1 MARYR
6 PPRPQAVPTP
16 QSAKRAAPGP
26 ASVPATRAVAAGGDA
41 FDSLPKWSADGELR
55 QRPDGNIVNSDGTVI
70 LVRAVENGVVT
81 YRLPNGKIVPADT
94 VAIARGGAL
103 DGNEMGAAQ
112 PEGVPPDTDGPVA
125 GEPTVNEQ
133 QRPRM
138 DKLRAKITQ
147 AGGDI
152 VNNTGAPPSIRE
164 VEDIL
169 VEVNS
174 EQAIRDT
181 LLADPIIA
189 ERYSALQDFL
199 NNADKTG
206 PVQPRPAA
214 ADNTRAVN
222 RERELLAQSKA
233 PADVGQKRRREI
245 AEKTPGTR
253 EALARADEAIAEAKA
268 ALKELRDSGASRA
281 EIKAATKNLESLEKR
296 KKRIPQENAP
306 LGAKARNELRSDQDR
321 SSTPGY
327 EEQLQELRDQQDQLL
342 ADAEQADMSGDIQ
355 AANDLLQRAEALDK
369 NIASVQKNIDK
380 GSKPQPGAAPKQGV
394 AGFADAEGGTRRGVR
409 EEVPLSNRDRF
420 GEATATAAGFRPS
433 KQEARTVVPLSPAER
448 LEMAGDAPRYTDVAP
463 EGDYDPVTGTYQF
476 ERDEARVAPT
486 ASPAEVPQIENTI
499 SRLVEQRD
507 AVDADIVRRANAI
520 RRMQGNRPTA
530 EGILSGSQQGI
541 ALASALTESRQLGQ
555 QIAAL
560 RNQLRRIGVEGDEAL
575 LSVRDTPESMPLVGE
590 AGVQNLSA
598 ARQNNAAN
606 RGLPGVIPT
615 SRRLG
620 ALSTLLDSRADVAT
634 APPNVRIYPD
644 TGREF
649 LSEQRLGRGMVGI
662 RPARRTTYPVPQD
675 MMFGPEGFYDSP
687 QGLVDRAM
695 AGYPLATDA
704 MRDMMAE
711 NIDALMPL
719 YRADPQTA
727 TPMRLVETE
736 DGRFA
741 FEPSSPGYDA
751 TQAGSAAGDV
761 REGTVSAQPSTSS
774 PAPAETV
781 ASRIARLEREI
792 ADLQAETPT
801 ALPLSSNPT
810 TAGVYDQAI
819 QSYIDE
825 AAAEIASLRKMD
837 PDSPAPT
844 PEPPPETAAQKMRR
858 MQEESVAGTPPPP
871 SDAPPARDAGE
882 GPQAASPGGEGLGIK
897 AMFGNIGKQ
906 LGDNLRKAM
915 FDAYASGLD
924 NVSGIREPA
933 LAAGRRLGWSTDDFE
948 SFKVGLSKYE
958 EALRRSAEA
967 LRKYAKANNLSK
979 EKTREIA
986 QYLSSGWMPQQYSPD
1001 APMPSFLQPF
1011 DDGVSPDAS
1020 GSARMPVPPPAAAPQ
1035 RIYVPPPE
1043 GVDVNGGNYSMS
1055 NMFTDAAERAG
1066 VTRDDPAAYNAFS
1079 DEYTQRYRAA
1089 QKQLGADMEA
1099 AGVDPA
1105 DVDAT
1110 WDFTNKFWSEFVES
1124 FSGATPQPSPAKAPG
1139 GKKTQQSAAAAAVD
1153 SPEKQKPPPPADAP
1167 EKKTPPNDGSQPPP
1181 PGDVPEKKKAQPDVD
1196 GKDGV
1201 DSPDADPKAK
1211 PDGGK
1216 GNWVW
1221 NGSKWVVGGA
1231 GVLVGVPAAYRAL
1244 TEDAGERADR
1254 LTREGLQRAAQG
1266 GTGQQGMEDAD
1277 RQERVLRRLQ
1287 TRPAYQTAQN
1297 PIGYMMY

>member
-6 PPRPQAVPTP
+6 PPRPQVVPTP

-26 ASVPATRAVAAGGDA
+26 AAVPAARTVDAGGGA

-55 QRPDGNIVNSDGTVI
+55 QRPDGNIVNEAGQVI
-70 LVRAVENGVVT
+70 LARSVENGVVV
-81 YRLPNGKIVPADT
+81 YRDPSNGTVVPPDMLQ
-94 VAIARGGAL
+94 VMRGGAL
-103 DGNEMGAAQ
+103 DGNAMD
-112 PEGVPPDTDGPVA
+112 VPPPGDVPESVDGPVT
-125 GEPTVNEQ
+125 PTVNEQ

-174 EQAIRDT
+174 EQAIRDA

-206 PVQPRPAA
+206 PVQPRPTA

-245 AEKTPGTR
+245 AEKTPGTP
-253 EALARADEAIAEAKA
+253 EALARADEPIAEAKA

-281 EIKAATKNLESLEKR
+281 EIKSATKNLESLEKR

-327 EEQLQELRDQQDQLL
+327 EEQIQDLRDQQDQLL

-355 AANDLLQRAEALDK
+355 AANDLLQRAESLDK
-369 NIASVQKNIDK
+369 EIASVQENIDK
-380 GSKPQPGAAPKQGV
+380 GKKPQPGAAPKQGV

-409 EEVPLSNRDRF
+409 EEVSLSNRDRF

-448 LEMAGDAPRYTDVAP
+448 LEMAGDVPRYTDVAP
-463 EGDYDPVTGTYQF
+463 ADDYDPVTGTYQF

-499 SRLVEQRD
+499 SWLVEQRD

-520 RRMQGNRPTA
+520 RRMQGDRPTA
-530 EGILSGSQQGI
+530 EGILSGTQQGI

-555 QIAAL
+555 QIATL
-560 RNQLRRIGVEGDEAL
+560 KNRLRRIGVEGDEAL

-598 ARQNNAAN
+598 ARQNNTGN

-634 APPNVRIYPD
+634 APRNVRIYPD

-649 LSEQRLGRGMVGI
+649 LSDQTTGTGGKFIGI
-662 RPARRTTYPVPQD
+662 RPARRTTVPVPQG
-675 MMFGPEGFYDSP
+675 MMFGPEGFYDNT

-711 NIDALMPL
+711 NIDALLPL

-736 DGRFA
+736 DGRFV
-741 FEPSSPGYDA
+741 FEPSSPDYEA
-751 TQAGSAAGDV
+751 TQAGTAAGDV
-761 REGTVSAQPSTSS
+761 REGTVSPQT
-774 PAPAETV
+774 PAPSPTPIETIG
-781 ASRIARLEREI
+781 SRIARLEREI
-792 ADLQAETPT
+792 ADLTEETPT
-801 ALPLSSNPT
+801 ALPLSTNPT

-819 QSYIDE
+819 KDYIDE
-825 AAAEIASLRKMD
+825 ATAEIAALRQMD
-837 PDSPAPT
+837 PNSPVPT

-858 MQEESVAGTPPPP
+858 MQEESVADTPPPP
-871 SDAPPARDAGE
+871 SDAPPARDASGVE
-882 GPQAASPGGEGLGIK
+882 SQNAAP
-897 AMFGNIGKQ
+897 
-906 LGDNLRKAM
+906 D
-915 FDAYASGLD
+915 SG
-924 NVSGIREPA
+924 R
-933 LAAGRRLGWSTDDFE
+933 T
-948 SFKVGLSKYE
+948 
-958 EALRRSAEA
+958 
-967 LRKYAKANNLSK
+967 
-979 EKTREIA
+979 
-986 QYLSSGWMPQQYSPD
+986 
-1001 APMPSFLQPF
+1001 
-1011 DDGVSPDAS
+1011 
-1020 GSARMPVPPPAAAPQ
+1020 PVPPPRAATTPGRKKTQPSQKPEAPQ
-1035 RIYVPPPE
+1035 QT
-1043 GVDVNGGNYSMS
+1043 
-1055 NMFTDAAERAG
+1055 TDAA
-1066 VTRDDPAAYNAFS
+1066 AA
-1079 DEYTQRYRAA
+1079 
-1089 QKQLGADMEA
+1089 
-1099 AGVDPA
+1099 
-1105 DVDAT
+1105 
-1110 WDFTNKFWSEFVES
+1110 
-1124 FSGATPQPSPAKAPG
+1124 
-1139 GKKTQQSAAAAAVD
+1139 D
-1153 SPEKQKPPPPADAP
+1153 SPDKQQAPPPAD
-1167 EKKTPPNDGSQPPP
+1167 
-1181 PGDVPEKKKAQPDVD
+1181 VPETKRTERDAD
-1196 GKDGV
+1196 GRDGV
-1201 DSPDADPKAK
+1201 DSPESPDADPTAK
-1211 PDGGK
+1211 PDADNK
-1216 GNWVW
+1216 RWIW
-1221 NGSKWVVGGA
+1221 NGTAWVLGGSA
-1231 GVLVGVPAAYRAL
+1231 AIIGGGGVYHAL
-1244 TEDAGERADR
+1244 TEDAVERADR
-1254 LTREGLQRAAQG
+1254 LNREGLQRAAQG
-1266 GTGQQGMEDAD
+1266 GTGQQGAGDTG
-1277 RQERVLRRLQ
+1277 RQEAVLRRLQ
-1287 TRPAYQTAQN
+1287 KRPAYQTAQN